1 MNLDWIRDQHLFI
14 DYQCFNFRPFES
26 NLDCLSNYYKT
37 ERIRLPQLPF
47 QRFPP
52 TQIIAYIE
60 RNSAKWTDWKG
71 IVSIYDEACPSAS
84 KQDLRMP
91 LENRQSLRLDQDFE
105 SLDAV
110 HDNHDCYW
118 KTWRGAEKIGLTGNV
133 AVSKSARNQGIG
145 QSLRRKFEFAGI
157 LEMLI
162 EKFGA

>member
-1 MNLDWIRDQHLFI
+1 MNLGWIRDQHLII

-26 NLDCLSNYYKT
+26 NLDCLSNYSKT

-105 SLDAV
+105 YLDAV
-110 HDNHDCYW
+110 HDNQALGDA
-118 KTWRGAEKIGLTGNV
+118 TLIV
-133 AVSKSARNQGIG
+133 
-145 QSLRRKFEFAGI
+145 
-157 LEMLI
+157 I
-162 EKFGA
+162 EKHDAAQKRSDWQEMSLYRKAPVTKELVNPS